1 MVDDIKTAPVESVS
15 EQPGS
20 NAVQGV
26 RKQRKEYF
34 YAVGRRKESSARV
47 RLYGSVKADLMWGS
61 EKISKDQMLVNGMP
75 VEKYF
80 SGPLSKA
87 KYQLPLILT
96 NTLGKYAVTVK
107 VEGGGKVG
115 QLEALVLGLSRAL
128 SLADRA
134 KNRPVLKV
142 KKMLKQDAR
151 VRERRKVGTG
161 GKARRK
167 KQSPKR

>member
-1 MVDDIKTAPVESVS
+1 MIDEVKTIQPTNSVQIKQA
-15 EQPGS
+15 
-20 NAVQGV
+20 
-26 RKQRKEYF
+26 KKEYF

-47 RLYGSVKADLMWGS
+47 RLYGSVKADLAWGDQ
-61 EKISKDQMLVNGMP
+61 KISKDQMLVNGMP

-80 SGPLSKA
+80 PGPLNKA

-96 NTLGKYAVTVK
+96 NTLGKYAITVK

-115 QLEALVLGLSRAL
+115 QLEALILGLSRAL
-128 SLADRA
+128 SLANRE

-142 KKMLKQDAR
+142 KKLLKQDAR